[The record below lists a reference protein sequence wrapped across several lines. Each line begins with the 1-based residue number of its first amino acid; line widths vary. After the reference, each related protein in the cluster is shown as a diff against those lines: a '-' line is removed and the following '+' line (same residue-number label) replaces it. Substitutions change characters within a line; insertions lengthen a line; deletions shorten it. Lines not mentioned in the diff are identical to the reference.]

1 MLYSLNADR
10 YEGSQAA
17 LEPPLPGVCDLPS
30 AVAPFLGDIS
40 GRGTATT
47 LEFGP
52 GGQLLDR
59 KMPCLLQRASFPGV
73 FSFKSRL
80 QKPEIIEKQCKIT
93 NLV

>member
-30 AVAPFLGDIS
+30 LGDIS